1 MNCRLSSKTK
11 RFSIHST
18 LTRPRHDA
26 LVIHAESRS
35 IPVIRQNVVREYA
48 LEYFVR
54 CRHIRVLMLKCNVD
68 CDSVRRFL
76 LGGHQRVALET
87 WRIGSKGRSEAAGE
101 VSETAAM
108 GSSVLK
114 DFA

>member
-1 MNCRLSSKTK
+1 
-11 RFSIHST
+11 
-18 LTRPRHDA
+18 
-26 LVIHAESRS
+26 
-35 IPVIRQNVVREYA
+35 
-48 LEYFVR
+48 
-54 CRHIRVLMLKCNVD
+54 MLKCNVD